1 MSSVAPRGRLLLAA
15 VLAMGLASVF
25 HEGAGVSCGWGVPAP
40 DWVGECLGHGWGAG
54 VVGDG
59 LSGLR

>member
-25 HEGAGVSCGWGVPAP
+25 HEGAGVSCGWG
-40 DWVGECLGHGWGAG
+40 
-54 VVGDG
+54 
-59 LSGLR
+59 